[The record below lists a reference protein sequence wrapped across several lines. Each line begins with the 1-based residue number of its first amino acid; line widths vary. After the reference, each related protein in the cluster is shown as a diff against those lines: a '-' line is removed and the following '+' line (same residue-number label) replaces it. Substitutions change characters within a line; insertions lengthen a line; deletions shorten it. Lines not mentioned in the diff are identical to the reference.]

1 MKQEKKATYSF
12 YVSVNGEKPID
23 MDDLT
28 KEERQELYQKLRR
41 QYIEKGL
48 GGEIIP
54 SWGNHFRIGGMAA
67 EDQSSVAFFGKRL

>member
-1 MKQEKKATYSF
+1 MKREKKATYSF

-54 SWGNHFRIGGMAA
+54 S
-67 EDQSSVAFFGKRL
+67 